1 MKKTVF
7 FWMSKDMKQKS
18 IGFTSFTSFNKK
30 IRGIPKKAKDP
41 SIDPKKNLGLFWI
54 IELKCVKQL
63 ELRHH
68 KGITMM
74 RRR

>member
-1 MKKTVF
+1 MKNTDF

-18 IGFTSFTSFNKK
+18 IGFTSVTSFNKK
-30 IRGIPKKAKDP
+30 TRGIPKKAKDP